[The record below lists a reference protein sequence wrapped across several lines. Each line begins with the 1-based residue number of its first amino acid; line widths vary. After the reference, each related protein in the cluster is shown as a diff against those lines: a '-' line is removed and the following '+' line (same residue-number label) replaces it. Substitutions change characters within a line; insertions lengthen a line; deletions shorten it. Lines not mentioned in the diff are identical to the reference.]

1 MSRTVGRVATATE
14 DGRGVRALAARMR
27 AGLLRPRW
35 LVGGRLALTI
45 AWRTVV
51 ALFRYR
57 VTGLAAEAAFWA
69 LLSLPPLV
77 LGLIGLLGHFRGWL
91 GPETLNDIRT
101 WLLGNAAV
109 VLTQNTVNVVV
120 APIVDDVFRG
130 GSADIIS
137 LGFLISLWSGS
148 RAMNVYVDT
157 ITIAYGLA
165 GRRGIIRTRAL
176 SFSLYLIGLA
186 IGLVLLPLLVAG
198 PTLVEHALPA
208 SVAWVNG
215 FYWPVLVLVSV
226 AVVTSLY
233 SVSVP
238 VRSAWWRDLPGSAV
252 AVLIWI
258 GGSFFLREYLG
269 ASFSGSTIYGS
280 LAAPVAVLAWLY
292 LTSFAVLIGAA
303 FNAEIDKQWPSAS
316 TARAR
321 SEGGRPS
328 RPGIDVDGKLL

>member
-1 MSRTVGRVATATE
+1 MATATE
-14 DGRGVRALAARMR
+14 DRHGVRALAARVR
-27 AGLLRPRW
+27 AALRRPRW
-35 LVGGRLALTI
+35 LLGVRLAMTI
-45 AWRTVV
+45 VWRTIVS
-51 ALFRYR
+51 LFRYR

-69 LLSLPPLV
+69 LLSLPPLM
-77 LGLIGLLGHFRGWL
+77 LGLIGLLGHLRGWL
-91 GPETLNDIRT
+91 GQDTLNDIRT

-109 VLTQNTVNVVV
+109 VLTQNTVDVVV

-165 GRRGIIRTRAL
+165 GRRGIVRTRAL

-198 PTLVEHALPA
+198 PALVEHALPTT
-208 SVAWVNG
+208 VAWVNG
-215 FYWPVLVLVSV
+215 FYWPVLILVSI

-238 VRSAWWRDLPGSAV
+238 VRSAWWRDLPGSAI
-252 AVLIWI
+252 AVLIWV

-280 LAAPVAVLAWLY
+280 LAAPIAVLAWLY
-292 LTSFAVLIGAA
+292 LTALAILIGAA
-303 FNAEIDKQWPSAS
+303 FNAEIDKQWPSPTTS
-316 TARAR
+316 RAR
-321 SEGGRPS
+321 GAGGRPT
-328 RPGIDVDGKLL
+328 RPGIDMDGKLL

>member
-1 MSRTVGRVATATE
+1 MTTATE
-14 DGRGVRALAARMR
+14 ERHGIRALAARLR
-27 AGLLRPRW
+27 AAVLRPRW
-35 LVGGRLALTI
+35 IVGLRLASTI
-45 AWRTVV
+45 AWRTIV

-91 GPETLNDIRT
+91 GQETLNDIRT

-137 LGFLISLWSGS
+137 LGFIISLWSGS

-176 SFSLYLIGLA
+176 SFTLYLIGLA

-198 PTLVEHALPA
+198 PTLVEHAIPR
-208 SVAWVNG
+208 SVGWVNV
-215 FYWPVLVLVSV
+215 FYWPVLILVSI

-238 VRSAWWRDLPGSAV
+238 VRSAWWRDLPGSAI

-269 ASFSGSTIYGS
+269 VSFSGSTIYGS

-303 FNAEIDKQWPSAS
+303 FNAEIDKQWPSPG
-316 TARAR
+316 TAMAR
-321 SEGGRPS
+321 REGGRPG
-328 RPGIDVDGKLL
+328 RPAVDVDGKFL